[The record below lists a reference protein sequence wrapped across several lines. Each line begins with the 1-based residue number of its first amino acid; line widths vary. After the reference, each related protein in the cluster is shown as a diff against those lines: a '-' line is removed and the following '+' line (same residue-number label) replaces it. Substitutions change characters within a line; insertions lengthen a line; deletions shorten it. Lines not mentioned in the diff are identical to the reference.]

1 MRNRKAIHGITQDNV
16 ALYEKVVGQLTIA
29 YKEIGDLSKKKPN
42 DAINTFKLEFI
53 NQTLILA
60 NGLLGDAYRPFPHF
74 QTFDT
79 ATLPTTSDVVLVLS
93 HYRHAMTKFHHDHT
107 DKDLLDTDWNFSD
120 DDSGDEPLKE
130 EA

>member
-1 MRNRKAIHGITQDNV
+1 MRDRKASYGITHDKV
-16 ALYEKVVGQLTIA
+16 ALYEKVVGQLGIA

-53 NQTLILA
+53 NQTLTLA
-60 NGLLGDAYRPFPHF
+60 NGLLGDKYRPFPHF

-79 ATLPTTSDVVLVLS
+79 ATVPTTSDAVLVLS
-93 HYRHAMTKFHHDHT
+93 HYRHAMTKFHYDHT
-107 DKDLLDTDWNFSD
+107 NKDLLDTDWNFND
-120 DDSGDEPLKE
+120 DDSEDEPSEE